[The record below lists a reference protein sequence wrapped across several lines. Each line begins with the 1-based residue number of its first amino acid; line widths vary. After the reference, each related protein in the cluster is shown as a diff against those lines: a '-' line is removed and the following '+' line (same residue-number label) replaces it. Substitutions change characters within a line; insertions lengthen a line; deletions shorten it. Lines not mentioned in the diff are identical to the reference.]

1 MENVFFRE
9 SSHAV
14 GVKKLK
20 TIEQLMRKQVKRL
33 LTELSDDMHSTDS
46 IYLNKILVHHVNPSI
61 NTLNQI
67 ITKIDNYD
75 NGNAIR

>member
-1 MENVFFRE
+1 
-9 SSHAV
+9 
-14 GVKKLK
+14 
-20 TIEQLMRKQVKRL
+20 MRKQVKRL

-75 NGNAIR
+75 NGNTIR

>member
-14 GVKKLK
+14 GTSKLR
-20 TIEQLMRKQVKRL
+20 TIQALFKQIERQLP
-33 LTELSDDMHSTDS
+33 ELMDDMYSTDAIDLNS
-46 IYLNKILVHHVNPSI
+46 IYVKHVKTSLT
-61 NTLNQI
+61 TLNQI

-75 NGNAIR
+75 NGNTIR